1 MLNWKHVSEQVE
13 KASKQD
19 FSFLRFLARTHGDS
33 EAAAKVVDEVEEMK
47 KTLSA
52 VSGEM
57 NYILTRSKMCRSYR
71 DRLCFLD
78 DMSHCKL

>member
-1 MLNWKHVSEQVE
+1 MSLNKLRKHQ
-13 KASKQD
+13 SKISH
-19 FSFLRFLARTHGDS
+19 FYVLARTHGDS

-57 NYILTRSKMCRSYR
+57 NYILTVVKCVDHIGILYVS
-71 DRLCFLD
+71 
-78 DMSHCKL
+78 

>member
-1 MLNWKHVSEQVE
+1 MSLNKLRKHR
-13 KASKQD
+13 SKISH
-19 FSFLRFLARTHGDS
+19 FYVLARTHGDS